1 MSIFQMLSDNS
12 KLYPCIFKLRE
23 VEKVSKEESRAMQH
37 VLQSKNYYND
47 YFDLKQRPVDPSWR
61 EDDFLIGVRDFI
73 QQEQN
78 TKGSKRG
85 TGQYES
91 NRGYCT
97 IYHNHKSLARTGHH
111 SVYPEEEAHN
121 TNRAAIPGIAFT
133 RILCSCC
140 PRRMRRRY
148 QRAFR
153 CKPNLVQ
160 QRKRPMR

>member
-73 QQEQN
+73 QHQIAFDE
-78 TKGSKRG
+78 KKEEKRSKR
-85 TGQYES
+85 TGYE
-91 NRGYCT
+91 T
-97 IYHNHKSLARTGHH
+97 EDKD
-111 SVYPEEEAHN
+111 EEAQ
-121 TNRAAIPGIAFT
+121 GQEGEVLIA
-133 RILCSCC
+133 
-140 PRRMRRRY
+140 
-148 QRAFR
+148 AFR
-153 CKPNLVQ
+153 QPTDAVDRIPEQAPVKEESVPTD
-160 QRKRPMR
+160 RSR